1 MHKTNVLNDV
11 IVSIKNGYLK
21 NSDYTSCRLTKFSLN
36 LLWILYKE
44 GLISDFKINQK
55 TKKIDVKLKYFNN
68 RPLIQKISLLSRP
81 SLQVYSSYK
90 NTQNLL
96 QYFDYFFISTSS
108 GIVSS
113 RNLSKNLQ
121 LGGQLLFALKI
132 LN

>member
-90 NTQNLL
+90 NTQSLL

-108 GIVSS
+108 GIISS

>member
-1 MHKTNVLNDV
+1 MHKTNVLNDI

-21 NSDYTSCRLTKFSLN
+21 NSHYTTCRLTKFSLN
-36 LLWILYKE
+36 LLWVLYKE

-81 SLQVYSSYK
+81 SLQLYSSYN

-96 QYFDYFFISTSS
+96 QYFDYFFISTST
-108 GIVSS
+108 GLISS

-121 LGGQLLFALKI
+121 MGGQLLFALKI

>member
-90 NTQNLL
+90 NTQSLL